1 MYLDAFSEALIQISP
16 GGPESQ
22 ISLEVWH
29 VDAGLGHTATPQVPV
44 GLSPP
49 ELSAPTRLTH
59 TLHLPAPSQNTQE
72 FQINMSKLDGMAAA
86 LKDLE
91 SKARGEVQ
99 VSALRG
105 GEFTLPKRFFVA
117 GVSED
122 ETSLVP
128 SLSFLISQNLFE
140 GGQRRILYDLGL
152 RRDIE
157 RYSAPIQNHTKNRQ
171 PMTLL
176 PDVRQ
181 SLIDGGLEVAAIDE
195 VILSHVH
202 WDHIGTPSDFPNA
215 RFRVGQGS
223 LELLSEGMNGHMSHS
238 NFQSDLFDGLTV
250 EELTGS
256 GEHVDAAGFTKRW
269 KNLEGLRI
277 LDIGGSD
284 DGSLFAVDLP
294 GHLPGHIGLLAR
306 VRPQSW
312 VMLIGDACHDARLLT
327 GEMQIAEWED
337 GEGRA
342 CCIHMNKREATD
354 TLNSI
359 STLREA
365 SKQSNLVLQVV
376 FAHDAVWA
384 QDHQEAFFPGKIN

>member
-1 MYLDAFSEALIQISP
+1 
-16 GGPESQ
+16 
-22 ISLEVWH
+22 
-29 VDAGLGHTATPQVPV
+29 
-44 GLSPP
+44 
-49 ELSAPTRLTH
+49 
-59 TLHLPAPSQNTQE
+59 
-72 FQINMSKLDGMAAA
+72 MSTFEEMRAA
-86 LKDLE
+86 LTDLE

-117 GVSED
+117 GVSRD
-122 ETSLVP
+122 ETTLVP
-128 SLSFLISQNLFE
+128 SLSFLVSQNLNE
-140 GGQRRILYDLGL
+140 EGQRRILFDLGL

-157 RYSAPIQNHTKNRQ
+157 RYSTPIQSHTKNRQ

-181 SLIDGGLEVAAIDE
+181 SLIDGGLDVAAIDE

-223 LELLSEGMNGHMSHS
+223 LELLSQGMNGHMSHS
-238 NFQSDLFDGLTV
+238 NFQSDLFDRLRV
-250 EELTGS
+250 EEITGPRD
-256 GEHVDAAGFTKRW
+256 HVEAEGFGKRW
-269 KNLEGLRI
+269 KNLGRLRI
-277 LDIGGSD
+277 LDIGESD
-284 DGSLFAVDLP
+284 DGSLYAVDLP
-294 GHLPGHIGLLAR
+294 GHLPGHLGLLAR
-306 VRPQSW
+306 VGPQSW

-327 GEMQIAEWED
+327 GEMHIAEWED

-342 CCIHMNKREATD
+342 CCIHMNKEEATD

-359 STLREA
+359 SMLQEA
-365 SKQSNLVLQVV
+365 SKKSSLILRVI
-376 FAHDAVWA
+376 FAHDAAWA

>member
-1 MYLDAFSEALIQISP
+1 
-16 GGPESQ
+16 
-22 ISLEVWH
+22 
-29 VDAGLGHTATPQVPV
+29 
-44 GLSPP
+44 
-49 ELSAPTRLTH
+49 
-59 TLHLPAPSQNTQE
+59 
-72 FQINMSKLDGMAAA
+72 MSKLDGMAAA